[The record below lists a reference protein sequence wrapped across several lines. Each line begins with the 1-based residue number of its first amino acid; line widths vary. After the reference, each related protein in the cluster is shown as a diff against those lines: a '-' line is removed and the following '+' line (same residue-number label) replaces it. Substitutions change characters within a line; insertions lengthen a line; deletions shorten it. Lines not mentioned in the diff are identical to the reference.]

1 MLIDEVEVTVK
12 AGNGGNG
19 AMSFGKS
26 EKSGPDGGNGGD
38 GGDVYIMGSSDL
50 TLLAQ
55 FRGKELVEGQS
66 GVHGKKE
73 KRHGKNA
80 KDLILNLPVGSFL
93 TDANTGETFE
103 LNTVGE
109 EILLCKGGEGGT
121 GNFDLRSSRNV
132 TPTNTIPPTP
142 GQSRSLKISLR
153 FIADY
158 GLVGLPSS
166 GKSSL
171 INELTNA
178 KVKTA
183 DYHFTTLSPNL
194 GVLPN
199 KRIIADIPG
208 LIEGASEGRGL
219 GTKFLKHIQKVSLF
233 LHCIASNS
241 PDPVRDYQIIRTELG
256 NFDKELLNKKEIILI
271 TKSDLVNINQLQKI
285 KNKLT
290 KLNKNILATSI
301 HDEASLNN
309 LLSKIH

>member
-1 MLIDEVEVTVK
+1 MLIDEVEVTIK
-12 AGNGGNG
+12 AGDGGRG
-19 AMSFGKS
+19 IVSFGKS

-38 GGDVYIMGSSDL
+38 GGNVYIKASSDL

-55 FRGKELVEGQS
+55 FRGKELVKGKS
-66 GVHGKKE
+66 GVHGQKE
-73 KRHGKNA
+73 KRHGKNGE
-80 KDLILNLPVGSFL
+80 DIVLNLPVGSLL
-93 TDANTGETFE
+93 TDTKTHETFE
-103 LNTVGE
+103 LNKVGK
-109 EILLCKGGEGGT
+109 EILLCEGGEGGT

-132 TPTNTIPPTP
+132 TPTNTIPPTS

-153 FIADY
+153 FIADF

-199 KRIIADIPG
+199 KSIIADIPG
-208 LIEGASEGRGL
+208 LIEGASKGRGL
-219 GTKFLKHIQKVSLF
+219 GTKFLKHIQKVSLL

-241 PDPVRDYQIIRTELG
+241 PDPVHDYQVIRTELG
-256 NFDKELLNKKEIILI
+256 SFDKALLEKKEIILL
-271 TKSDLVNINQLQKI
+271 TKSDLVSTKELSKV
-285 KNKLT
+285 KTKLE
-290 KLNKNILATSI
+290 KLNKNIIETSI
-301 HDEASLNN
+301 YDPDSINSLLKN
-309 LLSKIH
+309 LC

>member
-142 GQSRSLKISLR
+142 GQSRSLTISLR

-208 LIEGASEGRGL
+208 LIEGASKGRGL
-219 GTKFLKHIQKVSLF
+219 GVKFLKHIQKVSLI
-233 LHCIASNS
+233 LHCITSDS
-241 PDPVRDYQIIRTELG
+241 PDPVHDYEIIRTELG
-256 NFDKELLNKKEIILI
+256 NFDKELLDKKEIILI
-271 TKSDLVNINQLQKI
+271 TKSDLVSAAELQRAKT
-285 KNKLT
+285 KLS
-290 KLNKNILATSI
+290 KLNKNITETSI
-301 HDEASLNN
+301 YDLNSIN
-309 LLSKIH
+309 ALLDTIH